1 MDALML
7 RDEATKERIRLAE
20 EFLDPSEFNPP
31 LSQAVVRP
39 AGRTESDCAAPT

>member
-20 EFLDPSEFNPP
+20 EFLDPSESPP
-31 LSQAVVRP
+31 LSIEPLYVY
-39 AGRTESDCAAPT
+39 AG